1 MIDLTTIDPEGEVDK
16 VLKSKNFLKRSSGE
30 YIIYNRKWL
39 LKNLEM
45 EFDIL
50 KRVRDGK
57 EIKPFSRE
65 DFENWMKARE
75 RLEDDGK

>member
-1 MIDLTTIDPEGEVDK
+1 MIDLTTIDPNGEVDK

-45 EFDIL
+45 EFDCYS
-50 KRVRDGK
+50 
-57 EIKPFSRE
+57 F
-65 DFENWMKARE
+65 
-75 RLEDDGK
+75 